1 MNFPHYKDTPD
12 DTIVN
17 EFIPPRVHIF
27 INDARNRDD
36 ELSDAVNRLIPLALE
51 TRHGILVTQHSPS
64 VYTLEVHPPTPL
76 GMIREKC
83 LEGAE
88 ELTASVTG
96 SADCVLDTQTRA
108 RQR

>member
-1 MNFPHYKDTPD
+1 MNFPHYKDTQD
-12 DTIVN
+12 DAIAD
-17 EFIPPRVHIF
+17 EFISSRVRIF
-27 INDARNRDD
+27 IKDARNRDE

-76 GMIREKC
+76 GMIREKR
-83 LEGAE
+83 LEGAA
-88 ELTASVTG
+88 ELCASVTS
-96 SADCVLDTQTRA
+96 SADRFLDTQPRA